1 MADLTSDFLRVV
13 LAMLVGNRDTFL
25 VRCFHRHLSWY
36 LVTRGHGHFVAFS
49 MMDGAEGIHT
59 VGFGYLHGVGK

>member
-25 VRCFHRHLSWY
+25 VRCFHRHLSCY

-59 VGFGYLHGVGK
+59 VGFGYLHGV